1 MINWIKKSF
10 RSIDGYVEKQLVDL
24 LLYFSFGFILVFTIS
39 FFIENIINVYNFS
52 VAITL
57 IYAMFAFVYSM
68 VKVVRTIYKKKKNAF
83 LIYQFIS
90 NFKGK
95 YYNIYVESLLTLI
108 FLMYTMATIMVSNR
122 NLFGIV
128 FIGAILAII

>member
-24 LLYFSFGFILVFTIS
+24 LLYFSFGFILVFTVS

-57 IYAMFAFVYSM
+57 IYTMFAFIYSM
-68 VKVVRTIYKKKKNAF
+68 FKVVRTIYKKRK
-83 LIYQFIS
+83 
-90 NFKGK
+90 
-95 YYNIYVESLLTLI
+95 
-108 FLMYTMATIMVSNR
+108 M
-122 NLFGIV
+122 LF
-128 FIGAILAII
+128 